1 MSTSAVLAEE
11 KARIA
16 RTARPYLL
24 GGRAALSV
32 GAATIHFAV
41 TFDHFSQYVPYG
53 VFFLAISWA
62 QLIWPAVL
70 MWRPSRWWLWLGV
83 AGNAL
88 ILLVYVA
95 SRTVGLPIGPD
106 VSHAE
111 PAGALDIVSVI
122 LEVALIAGGAALLWW
137 PSLAARPVVRP
148 GPPAPIPSMATS
160 PAIACARTHP
170 ALTPVRARPA

>member
-11 KARIA
+11 KASIA
-16 RTARPYLL
+16 PTARPYLL
-24 GGRAALSV
+24 GGLAALSV

-70 MWRPSRWWLWLGV
+70 MWRPSRGWLWLGV
-83 AGNAL
+83 PGNAL

-95 SRTVGLPIGPD
+95 SRTRGLPIVPA
-106 VSHAE
+106 VSHAQ
-111 PAGALDIVSVI
+111 PARALDIV
-122 LEVALIAGGAALLWW
+122 
-137 PSLAARPVVRP
+137 
-148 GPPAPIPSMATS
+148 
-160 PAIACARTHP
+160 PAILHVP
-170 ALTPVRARPA
+170 LV